1 MKRIL
6 SILIAVAIASSL
18 CAVALAED
26 AGLTTDNITLT
37 MSWWGGESR
46 AEATQA
52 AIDAFHAKYPNIT
65 IEPTFN
71 AWTGWEDAMGLAFA
85 TDTAQDI
92 VQINWNW
99 IYSFGANGNVF
110 ADLYQ
115 YSSVLDVTQFPE
127 SALKASELDGK
138 LQGIP
143 VAMTARTMYW
153 NKNTF
158 DKAGV
163 AIPVTWDDLL
173 AAGEA
178 FKTNLGDDYYP
189 LMFTE
194 YDEIIFMVYY
204 LESMY
209 GKVWVDDNQLQYTA
223 EEIATGFEMLREL
236 EEKHV
241 IPTIQMVKDYS
252 ADPPDKSDR
261 WINGYW
267 AGLHNWNTSLAPLVA
282 ALPDDQKAGFTPGP
296 MFEGLPYKGG
306 FNKISM
312 EFAITQTCE
321 YPLEAAA
328 FINFMLNEPEGV
340 AAMAGERGVPAS
352 AEGFRLAIENNVV
365 DALTT
370 DATNYALN
378 SGWNEFKLDPYFEA
392 ADLKNNPEGAY
403 YKIFS
408 AFSYGQITA
417 DEAATQLIDAI
428 NAAMG
433 N

>member
-1 MKRIL
+1 
-6 SILIAVAIASSL
+6 
-18 CAVALAED
+18 
-26 AGLTTDNITLT
+26 
-37 MSWWGGESR
+37 
-46 AEATQA
+46 
-52 AIDAFHAKYPNIT
+52 
-65 IEPTFN
+65 
-71 AWTGWEDAMGLAFA
+71 
-85 TDTAQDI
+85 
-92 VQINWNW
+92 
-99 IYSFGANGNVF
+99 
-110 ADLYQ
+110 
-115 YSSVLDVTQFPE
+115 
-127 SALKASELDGK
+127 ELDGK

>member
-173 AAGEA
+173 ASGEA

-194 YDEIIFMVYY
+194 FDEIIFMVYY

-241 IPTIQMVKDYS
+241 IPTIQMVKDY
-252 ADPPDKSDR
+252 
-261 WINGYW
+261 
-267 AGLHNWNTSLAPLVA
+267 
-282 ALPDDQKAGFTPGP
+282 
-296 MFEGLPYKGG
+296 
-306 FNKISM
+306 
-312 EFAITQTCE
+312 
-321 YPLEAAA
+321 
-328 FINFMLNEPEGV
+328 
-340 AAMAGERGVPAS
+340 
-352 AEGFRLAIENNVV
+352 
-365 DALTT
+365 
-370 DATNYALN
+370 
-378 SGWNEFKLDPYFEA
+378 
-392 ADLKNNPEGAY
+392 
-403 YKIFS
+403 
-408 AFSYGQITA
+408 
-417 DEAATQLIDAI
+417 
-428 NAAMG
+428 
-433 N
+433 